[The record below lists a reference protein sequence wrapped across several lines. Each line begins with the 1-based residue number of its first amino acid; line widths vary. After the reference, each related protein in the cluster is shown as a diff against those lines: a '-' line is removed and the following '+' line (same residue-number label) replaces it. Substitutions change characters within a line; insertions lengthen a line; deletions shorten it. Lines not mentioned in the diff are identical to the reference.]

1 MPAERWLC
9 SSCGATT
16 DPAPET
22 PPDCPR
28 CDAPLHFGKF
38 GLLQELDPERSVR
51 VFRGRESA
59 GSREVTVRM
68 FAEER
73 QTSLP
78 AIRQALKR
86 AADFTHPMIAE
97 PLDAGSHQ
105 KHAYVVEAFSP
116 GVSVNRANLTL
127 REAVAVMRDA
137 AHAIDAA
144 HSHGIIHPDLRPE
157 NLRISRDAANALGES
172 GWKVCVT
179 GFADSGG
186 GNVRSNVGALGT
198 LLYTAA
204 TGRPPQGS
212 GPKSPSSENPLV
224 DTELEAIILMA
235 MASDPGFQ
243 PPSAGEIAAE
253 LDRWLGGG
261 PVSAVRPKK
270 AAPAR
275 AFWARWKIRTE
286 VRIGAAVAL
295 VLIILVVYLA
305 TRRVERAPASQP
317 PRTPTARVP
326 DPKPPPAPVSTPVAD
341 PAPAPPAPIPSPQVE
356 TPKPAPPPPPPPPP
370 PPVAIPTPPP
380 AAELGEVS
388 GLHPD
393 FGVFVKLD
401 GSSKPAAGDQLE
413 ALRNG
418 QVVARLKVERVT
430 SPEQRY
436 PRGCAVCKMVSGE
449 PHQGDKVRRTAK

>member
-22 PPDCPR
+22 PPACPR

-51 VFRGRESA
+51 IFRGRESA
-59 GSREVTVRM
+59 GSRVVAVRM
-68 FAEER
+68 FAEDR

-86 AADFTHPMIAE
+86 AKSFSHPMIAE
-97 PLDAGSHQ
+97 PLEAGSHRKQ
-105 KHAYVVEAFSP
+105 AFVVEAFSP
-116 GVSVNRANLTL
+116 GISVNRANLTL

-157 NLRISRDAANALGES
+157 HLRISRDAANALGES
-172 GWKVCVT
+172 GWKVSLT

-186 GNVRSNVGALGT
+186 GSVRSNVGSLGT

-253 LDRWLGGG
+253 LDRWLKGG
-261 PVSAVRPKK
+261 PPSAARPKK
-270 AAPAR
+270 AAPAK
-275 AFWARWKIRTE
+275 AFWARWKLRTE
-286 VRIGAAVAL
+286 ARIGAGVAL
-295 VLIILVVYLA
+295 ILIILVLYLA
-305 TRRVERAPASQP
+305 TRRVDRVPTPEP
-317 PRTPTARVP
+317 PPHRVARVP
-326 DPKPPPAPVSTPVAD
+326 ELMSPPAPHPAPVVD
-341 PAPAPPAPIPSPQVE
+341 PAPAPPAVIPPPPVE
-356 TPKPAPPPPPPPPP
+356 TPKPAPPPPPPPAVIPDP
-370 PPVAIPTPPP
+370 SPV
-380 AAELGEVS
+380 AELGEVS

-393 FGVFVKLD
+393 YGVFVKLD
-401 GSSKPAAGDQLE
+401 GSSKPQTGDQLE

-418 QVVARLKVERVT
+418 KVVARLKVERVT

-449 PHQGDKVRRTAK
+449 AHQGDRVRRIAK